1 MMMVALE
8 AHRLVGHL
16 GWLWLPWVVLSHCLT
31 ARSLLFH
38 GLLVLNEEEG
48 RRDRVLQEALR
59 LDDLVL
65 GARV

>member
-1 MMMVALE
+1 MM
-8 AHRLVGHL
+8 
-16 GWLWLPWVVLSHCLT
+16 LSHCLT

-48 RRDRVLQEALR
+48 RRDGVLQEALR